1 MRYLFINSLIR
12 LFSVLLFIIKCLDDL
27 FVQDLY
33 NHQTVWDYMI
43 SPASVMVVD
52 DEKDQTILFSL
63 FLARFGFDSITFNDP
78 LVALK
83 HYGQYNKRY
92 SLVLVDWNMPKIDG
106 LGLARK
112 IREHNSKVKIILIT
126 AYFIGDI
133 FTKDEFKEVKIA
145 DVIQKPIVT
154 TEFGRE

>member
-1 MRYLFINSLIR
+1 MFTPVS
-12 LFSVLLFIIKCLDDL
+12 
-27 FVQDLY
+27 
-33 NHQTVWDYMI
+33 
-43 SPASVMVVD
+43 AMVVD

-106 LGLARK
+106 IGLARK
-112 IREHNSKVKIILIT
+112 IREHDSKVKIILIT
-126 AYFIGDI
+126 AFFIGDI
-133 FTKDEFKEVKIA
+133 FAKDEFKEVKIA
-145 DVIQKPIVT
+145 DVIQKPIVLK
-154 TEFGRE
+154 EFGRRINLLYSKKK

>member
-1 MRYLFINSLIR
+1 MR
-12 LFSVLLFIIKCLDDL
+12 
-27 FVQDLY
+27 LY
-33 NHQTVWDYMI
+33 DF
-43 SPASVMVVD
+43 PASVMVVD
-52 DEKDQTILFSL
+52 DEKDQTFLFSL

-92 SLVLVDWNMPKIDG
+92 SLVLVDWKMPKIDG

-112 IREHNSKVKIILIT
+112 IREHNSRVKIILIT

-133 FTKDEFKEVKIA
+133 FAKDEFKEVKIA
-145 DVIQKPIVT
+145 DVIQKPIGTYGIWATNKLALSKEEIDLLIATRWTNRLSEGNKLVQIP
-154 TEFGRE
+154 